1 MAQEDPSSD
10 ENTQMVRRV
19 YESEDLNTTA
29 SLSKV
34 FRFESYFDEV
44 SGKNIILWDDILAAF
59 KDVVHVRLGE
69 KIFPFLKGRDFKTL
83 EPLRIAA
90 SPGNTLDIVVAVSSQ
105 ETPTDPPPYDLS
117 AESLRKA
124 LPYLPQ

>member
-69 KIFPFLKGRDFKTL
+69 KIFPFLKGRDFKT
-83 EPLRIAA
+83 
-90 SPGNTLDIVVAVSSQ
+90 
-105 ETPTDPPPYDLS
+105 
-117 AESLRKA
+117 
-124 LPYLPQ
+124 